1 MSNTI
6 ALFDFDGTITTKDT
20 LFDFI
25 KFSFGKQRLIKG
37 IIYLSPIL
45 ALYTTNF
52 IDNNLAKQYLF
63 KYFFSGISVE
73 ELKHLGNRY
82 TNERINKI
90 IRPESIERINWHKKN
105 NHQITI
111 VSASLEYWLMPWCEK
126 MELNL
131 ISTKL
136 EIINNKFTGNYFGK
150 NCHGK
155 EKVNRINEI
164 YDLNKFDLIYAYG
177 DSLGDKQML
186 EIANKTFYKP
196 FR

>member
-1 MSNTI
+1 MSNTL

-52 IDNNLAKQYLF
+52 VDNNLAKQYLF
-63 KYFFSGISVE
+63 KYFFSGISIE
-73 ELKHLGNRY
+73 ELKYLGNRY

-126 MELNL
+126 MGLKL

-136 EIINNKFTGNYFGK
+136 EIIDSKFTGNYFGK

-155 EKVNRINEI
+155 EKVNRIKEI